1 MPLINC
7 PDCNKEISDAA
18 PTCPNCGYPLKQ
30 QSINKKEQSADTL
43 NEKGRSVGLLLGIG
57 ITFIPYI
64 FSWLTLRK
72 GYSTTARTISFI
84 WLAVVVIMINSNSN
98 SPASPSNANPT
109 NAAIGQFWVKGGY
122 VDEFKNKTGET
133 YITNNKRINGQFS
146 NTATENSRL
155 GVDLLINSN
164 SIDIQ
169 LYEYNRDVPVKSSRT
184 KTYYLF
190 FLLDGKKYTH
200 TGELSNDRIKFN
212 GEAFFD
218 IMNALKS
225 NSEIKFNVIEG
236 DRTTTSYYFEIP
248 PNTNLT
254 TVQK

>member
-109 NAAIGQFWVKGGY
+109 NAATTQFWKKGSY
-122 VDEFKNKTGET
+122 VDEFKNETGET
-133 YITNNKRINGQFS
+133 YITNTNRIDGQFS
-146 NTATENSRL
+146 NTATENSSL
-155 GVDLLINSN
+155 GVKLLINKN
-164 SIDIQ
+164 TVDIQ
-169 LYEYNRDVPVKSSRT
+169 LYEYNRDVPIKSSIDR
-184 KTYYLF
+184 KYYTSF
-190 FLLDGKKYTH
+190 SCNGKRHTHIGKLLQ
-200 TGELSNDRIKFN
+200 DRIEFSDKAN
-212 GEAFFD
+212 IE
-218 IMNALKS
+218 IIEALKS
-225 NSEIKFNVIEG
+225 NSEVMFNIVDES
-236 DRTTTSYYFEIP
+236 DTTSTYRFTIP
-248 PNTNLT
+248 PNTQL
-254 TVQK
+254 KI

>member
-7 PDCNKEISDAA
+7 PECDKEISDAA
-18 PTCPNCGYPLKQ
+18 PACPNCGHPLKQ
-30 QSINKKEQSADTL
+30 PPIHNIKRSTDDVS
-43 NEKGRSVGLLLGIG
+43 EKGRSVGLLLGIG

-64 FSWLTLRK
+64 FSWFTLRK
-72 GYSTTARTISFI
+72 GYSITARAISFI
-84 WLAVVVIMINSNSN
+84 WLAVVVIMINSNSD
-98 SPASPSNANPT
+98 STASSSNANPT

-133 YITNNKRINGQFS
+133 YIKNSKRINGRFS

-164 SIDIQ
+164 SIDIK

-184 KTYYLF
+184 KTYYLA
-190 FLLDGKKYTH
+190 FLFDGKKYTH
-200 TGELSNDRIKFN
+200 TGVLIDDRIEFD

-254 TVQK
+254 TLQK